1 MTLVT
6 TSDIIEVIIVTR
18 WNIMAIIKQ
27 YHKDTDTTYV
37 YESSSYWDADKRQSR
52 SKRKLLGKLDPE
64 TGEVIPTGSRGRKR
78 KETPAVS
85 GNPTDTEARE
95 KAERI
100 RELTIALA
108 QKDAEIIRLEQKNHR
123 LQEAINL
130 ISRHID
136 QCKEICLTDAAER
149 R

>member
-1 MTLVT
+1 
-6 TSDIIEVIIVTR
+6 
-18 WNIMAIIKQ
+18 MAIIKQ

-37 YESSSYWDADKRQSR
+37 YESSSYWDAEKRQSR

-85 GNPTDTEARE
+85 DNQTDAEACE
-95 KAERI
+95 KDERI
-100 RELTIALA
+100 RKLTIDLA

-123 LQEAINL
+123 LQETIKL

-136 QCKEICLTDAAER
+136 QCKEICLTDAADR

>member
-1 MTLVT
+1 
-6 TSDIIEVIIVTR
+6 
-18 WNIMAIIKQ
+18 MAIIKQ

-37 YESSSYWDADKRQSR
+37 YESASYWDADKQQSR
-52 SKRKLLGKLDPE
+52 SKRKLLGKLDSE

-78 KETPAVS
+78 KETPVVS
-85 GNPTDTEARE
+85 DNRTDAEARE
-95 KAERI
+95 KDERI

-123 LQEAINL
+123 LQDTINL
-130 ISRHID
+130 ISRHIN
-136 QCKEICLTDAAER
+136 QCREICLTDASVR

>member
-1 MTLVT
+1 
-6 TSDIIEVIIVTR
+6 
-18 WNIMAIIKQ
+18 MAIIKQ

-37 YESSSYWDADKRQSR
+37 YESASYWDADKQQSR

-85 GNPTDTEARE
+85 GNHTDAEALE
-95 KAERI
+95 KDERI
-100 RELTIALA
+100 RGLTIALA
-108 QKDAEIIRLEQKNHR
+108 QKGAEIIRLEQKNQR
-123 LQEAINL
+123 LQETINL
-130 ISRHID
+130 ISKHID
-136 QCKEICLTDAAER
+136 QCRELCLTDTAGR

>member
-1 MTLVT
+1 
-6 TSDIIEVIIVTR
+6 
-18 WNIMAIIKQ
+18 MAIIKQ

-37 YESSSYWDADKRQSR
+37 YESASYWDADKKQSR

-85 GNPTDTEARE
+85 GNRTDAEARE
-95 KAERI
+95 KDERI
-100 RELTIALA
+100 RKLTIDLA

-123 LQEAINL
+123 LQETINL
-130 ISRHID
+130 IGRHID
-136 QCKEICLTDAAER
+136 KCREICLTEATER